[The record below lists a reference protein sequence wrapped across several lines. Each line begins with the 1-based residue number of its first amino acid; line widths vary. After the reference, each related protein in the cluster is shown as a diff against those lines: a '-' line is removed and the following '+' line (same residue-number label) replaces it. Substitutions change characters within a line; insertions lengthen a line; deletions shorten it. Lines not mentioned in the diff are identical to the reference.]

1 MKQLEIAVIPGD
13 GIGKEVVPAAL
24 DVLRTIADVHGG
36 LRFTFTEFPWN
47 CEYYIEHGKMMPD
60 DGLQIW
66 TAKMMLD
73 HFGEE
78 EMGNVLLKTIEDVA
92 ADGVKTPDIGGKA
105 TTREITEE
113 ICRRLKQLA

>member
-1 MKQLEIAVIPGD
+1 VKQLEIAVIPGD

-47 CEYYIEHGKMMPD
+47 CEYYMEHEKMMPD
-60 DGLQIW
+60 DGLQFGRRNW
-66 TAKMMLD
+66 LD
-73 HFGEE
+73 YFGEE
-78 EMGNVLLKTIEDVA
+78 KMGNVLLKAIEDVT

-105 TTREITEE
+105 TTREVTEE
-113 ICRRLKQLA
+113 IAAA

>member
-1 MKQLEIAVIPGD
+1 MY
-13 GIGKEVVPAAL
+13 
-24 DVLRTIADVHGG
+24 TGG

-47 CEYYIEHGKMMPD
+47 CEYYMEHGKMMPD

-66 TAKMMLD
+66 TAKLMLD
-73 HFGEE
+73 YFGEE
-78 EMGNVLLKTIEDVA
+78 EMGNVLLKTIEDVT

-105 TTREITEE
+105 TTREVTEE